1 MRVLTQ
7 SCHCQSRQPAIPF
20 QLLALLALAGSR
32 MQALRAF
39 ECLADNSQLELDRK
53 EC

>member
-7 SCHCQSRQPAIPF
+7 RRRCQSRQPAILF
-20 QLLALLALAGSR
+20 QLLALLALPGSG
-32 MQALRAF
+32 MQTLRAF